1 MIYILDYTISWLI
14 VKQIFNLLMIFFVEN
29 KNMVEIKGK
38 DIVFRIDSI
47 LKERNLK
54 RKAVADAIGISLQ
67 PFTSWANRG
76 SIPGADIAYHIA
88 EYLNVS
94 VEWLLTGK
102 EQKSEESLNNLPPP
116 EILELAEDI
125 YRLPVEFQ
133 KIIIGNVEDYKA
145 LCFKLEKESTQG
157 IG

>member
-1 MIYILDYTISWLI
+1 
-14 VKQIFNLLMIFFVEN
+14 
-29 KNMVEIKGK
+29 MVEIKGK
-38 DIVFRIDSI
+38 DIVFRIDSV
-47 LKERNLK
+47 LKKRNLK
-54 RKAVADAIGISLQ
+54 RKAVADAVGISLQ

-94 VEWLLTGK
+94 VDWLLTGK
-102 EQKSEESLNNLPPP
+102 EDTPPENVNHPPP

>member
-1 MIYILDYTISWLI
+1 
-14 VKQIFNLLMIFFVEN
+14 MIFFVEN
-29 KNMVEIKGK
+29 KDMVEIKGK
-38 DIVFRIDSI
+38 DIVFRIDSV
-47 LKERNLK
+47 LKKRNLK
-54 RKAVADAIGISLQ
+54 RKAVADAVGISLQ

-102 EQKSEESLNNLPPP
+102 ENTPPENVNLPPP
-116 EILELAEDI
+116 EIIELAEDI
-125 YRLPVEFQ
+125 YRLPAELQEV
-133 KIIIGNVEDYKA
+133 IIDNVEKYKQM
-145 LCFKLEKESTQG
+145 CFKLEKESSQG

>member
-1 MIYILDYTISWLI
+1 
-14 VKQIFNLLMIFFVEN
+14 MIFFVEN

-38 DIVFRIDSI
+38 DIVFRIDSV
-47 LKERNLK
+47 LKKRNLK
-54 RKAVADAIGISLQ
+54 RKAVADAVGISLQ

-102 EQKSEESLNNLPPP
+102 ENTPPENVNLPPP

>member
-1 MIYILDYTISWLI
+1 MGNTAGTAFVDRIEEQL
-14 VKQIFNLLMIFFVEN
+14 VK
-29 KNMVEIKGK
+29 K
-38 DIVFRIDSI
+38 
-47 LKERNLK
+47 NLK
-54 RKAVADAIGISLQ
+54 RTAFAKTVGVTNQAFTDWRRRGTVPAADTALRIADA
-67 PFTSWANRG
+67 
-76 SIPGADIAYHIA
+76 
-88 EYLNVS
+88 LNVDLR
-94 VEWLLTGK
+94 WLISGELKT
-102 EQKSEESLNNLPPP
+102 ESDESFNNLPPP

>member
-1 MIYILDYTISWLI
+1 
-14 VKQIFNLLMIFFVEN
+14 
-29 KNMVEIKGK
+29 MVEIKGK
-38 DIVFRIDSI
+38 DIVFRIDSV
-47 LKERNLK
+47 LKKRNLK
-54 RKAVADAIGISLQ
+54 RKAVADAVGISLQ

-102 EQKSEESLNNLPPP
+102 ENTPPENVNLPPP
-116 EILELAEDI
+116 EIIELAEDI
-125 YRLPVEFQ
+125 YRLPAELQEV
-133 KIIIGNVEDYKA
+133 IIDNVEKYKQM
-145 LCFKLEKESTQG
+145 CFKLEKESSQG

>member
-1 MIYILDYTISWLI
+1 
-14 VKQIFNLLMIFFVEN
+14 
-29 KNMVEIKGK
+29 MVEIKGK
-38 DIVFRIDSI
+38 DIVFRIDSV
-47 LKERNLK
+47 LKKRNLK
-54 RKAVADAIGISLQ
+54 RKAVADAVGISLQ

-102 EQKSEESLNNLPPP
+102 EDTPPENVNLPPA
-116 EILELAEDI
+116 EIIELAEDI

>member
-1 MIYILDYTISWLI
+1 
-14 VKQIFNLLMIFFVEN
+14 
-29 KNMVEIKGK
+29 MVEIKGK
-38 DIVFRIDSI
+38 DIVFRIDSV
-47 LKERNLK
+47 LKKRNLK
-54 RKAVADAIGISLQ
+54 RKAVADAVGISLQ

-94 VEWLLTGK
+94 VDWLLTGK
-102 EQKSEESLNNLPPP
+102 EDTPPENVNLPPP

-145 LCFKLEKESTQG
+145 LCFKLEKESTQD

>member
-1 MIYILDYTISWLI
+1 
-14 VKQIFNLLMIFFVEN
+14 
-29 KNMVEIKGK
+29 MVEIKGK
-38 DIVFRIDSI
+38 DIVFRIDSV
-47 LKERNLK
+47 LKKRNLK
-54 RKAVADAIGISLQ
+54 RKAVADAVGISLQ

-88 EYLNVS
+88 EYLDVS
-94 VEWLLTGK
+94 VDWLLTGIEK
-102 EQKSEESLNNLPPP
+102 TQDSNLPPP
-116 EILELAEDI
+116 EIIELAEDI

>member
-1 MIYILDYTISWLI
+1 
-14 VKQIFNLLMIFFVEN
+14 
-29 KNMVEIKGK
+29 MVEIKGK
-38 DIVFRIDSI
+38 DIVFRIDSV
-47 LKERNLK
+47 LKKRNLK
-54 RKAVADAIGISLQ
+54 RKAVADAVGISLQ

-102 EQKSEESLNNLPPP
+102 EDTQPENVNLPPA
-116 EILELAEDI
+116 EIIELAEDI

>member
-1 MIYILDYTISWLI
+1 
-14 VKQIFNLLMIFFVEN
+14 MIFFAEN

-38 DIVFRIDSI
+38 DIVFRIDSV

-54 RKAVADAIGISLQ
+54 RKAVADAVGISLQ

-94 VEWLLTGK
+94 VDWLLTGIEK
-102 EQKSEESLNNLPPP
+102 KTQTTDLPPP

-125 YRLPVEFQ
+125 YRLPQNLQELVIHTVE
-133 KIIIGNVEDYKA
+133 EYKRM
-145 LCFKLEKESTQG
+145 CFKLEKESSQG

>member
-1 MIYILDYTISWLI
+1 
-14 VKQIFNLLMIFFVEN
+14 
-29 KNMVEIKGK
+29 MVEIKGK
-38 DIVFRIDSI
+38 DIVFRIDSV
-47 LKERNLK
+47 LKKRNLK
-54 RKAVADAIGISLQ
+54 RKAVADAVGISLQ
-67 PFTSWANRG
+67 PFTSWSNRG

-94 VEWLLTGK
+94 VDWLLTGK
-102 EQKSEESLNNLPPP
+102 EDTPPENVNLPPP

-145 LCFKLEKESTQG
+145 LCFKLEKENTQD

>member
-1 MIYILDYTISWLI
+1 
-14 VKQIFNLLMIFFVEN
+14 
-29 KNMVEIKGK
+29 MVEIKGK
-38 DIVFRIDSI
+38 DIVFRIDSV
-47 LKERNLK
+47 LKKRNLK
-54 RKAVADAIGISLQ
+54 RKAVADAVGISLQ

-94 VEWLLTGK
+94 VDWLLTGK
-102 EQKSEESLNNLPPP
+102 EDTPPENVNLPPP

-133 KIIIGNVEDYKA
+133 KIIIGNVEDYKS
-145 LCFKLEKESTQG
+145 LCFKLEKENTQG

>member
-1 MIYILDYTISWLI
+1 
-14 VKQIFNLLMIFFVEN
+14 
-29 KNMVEIKGK
+29 MVEIKGK
-38 DIVFRIDSI
+38 DIVFRIDSV

-54 RKAVADAIGISLQ
+54 RKAVADAVGISLQ

-94 VEWLLTGK
+94 VDWLLTGIEK
-102 EQKSEESLNNLPPP
+102 KTQTTDLPPP

-125 YRLPVEFQ
+125 YRLPQNLQELVIHTVE
-133 KIIIGNVEDYKA
+133 EYKRM
-145 LCFKLEKESTQG
+145 CFKLEKESSQG

>member
-1 MIYILDYTISWLI
+1 
-14 VKQIFNLLMIFFVEN
+14 
-29 KNMVEIKGK
+29 MVEIKGK
-38 DIVFRIDSI
+38 DMVFRIDSV
-47 LKERNLK
+47 LKKRNLK
-54 RKAVADAIGISLQ
+54 RKAVADAVGISLQ

-102 EQKSEESLNNLPPP
+102 ENTPPETVNLPPP

>member
-1 MIYILDYTISWLI
+1 ML
-14 VKQIFNLLMIFFVEN
+14 IFFVEN
-29 KNMVEIKGK
+29 KDMVEIKGK
-38 DIVFRIDSI
+38 DIVFRIDSV
-47 LKERNLK
+47 LKKRNLK
-54 RKAVADAIGISLQ
+54 RKAVADAVGISLQ

-94 VEWLLTGK
+94 VDWLLTGK
-102 EQKSEESLNNLPPP
+102 EDTPPENVNLPPP